1 MTQVA
6 LLLADRSACLRLA
19 VLRDLLQRDNDDPE
33 VRELLALRDRDPLVR
48 ELLALQQADGSWS
61 MSAET
66 GRGDARASTAVAL
79 TRLGYWGL
87 DREYAAVRR
96 GAEWLYSQQQADGS
110 WPLGRVND
118 TVDRNERYVMVPLQ
132 TALPLRGLAMCG
144 YAQDPRSERAYD
156 WLLAQ
161 RLEDG
166 AWPTGLAGK
175 GDVYGYVA
183 GYRRLP
189 HSRWGCRS
197 NTTGALLALAHHPTR
212 RRGEEAARAMDLLLG
227 RETREREAMGFEVA
241 RMIGLEPVRGFFT
254 RYARFD
260 LAMVLDLCWRLGVS
274 ANDARVADLVAFVQD
289 AQGSQGL
296 WRNPVY
302 PQASRWITLDLLRS
316 LSRLQPEEAW
326 LSTEPRTPF
335 RAYGKRAWR
344 W

>member
-1 MTQVA
+1 MTQAA
-6 LLLADRSACLRLA
+6 LLLADRSACLRLG
-19 VLRDLLQRDNDDPE
+19 VLRDLLQRGKDDPE
-33 VRELLALRDRDPLVR
+33 VGELLALRDQDPPVR
-48 ELLALQQADGSWS
+48 ELLALQQADGSWR
-61 MSAET
+61 MSVDT

-79 TRLGYWGL
+79 TRLGYLRL
-87 DREYAAVRR
+87 DREHAAVQR
-96 GAEWLYSQQQADGS
+96 GAEWLYSQQQSDGS

-118 TVDRNERYVMVPLQ
+118 TVDRDERYVMVPLQ

-144 YAQDPRSERAYD
+144 YAEDTRSERAYD

-197 NTTGALLALAHHPTR
+197 NTTGVLLALAHHPTR
-212 RRGEEAARAMDLLLG
+212 RRSEEAGRAMDLLLG

-274 ANDARVADLVAFVQD
+274 ADDARVADLVAFVQ
-289 AQGSQGL
+289 GEMGPQGL

-316 LSRLQPEEAW
+316 LSRLQPEETW
-326 LSTEPRTPF
+326 VSLEPQTPF
-335 RAYGKRAWR
+335 QAYGKRAWR